1 MKLKIIIFKKN
12 RRKKKNIYIES
23 NIDIN
28 CNEDSVKSHQ
38 AKLDKTDKIGLK
50 ELIKDLDKYR
60 LLVKDLEEKNKYIV
74 KRKDNLAKE
83 NIDLKNELQ
92 KYKTEYNKK
101 NNQAIQVSK
110 EINLMIINKDETKIN
125 LYEAIERL
133 NEELK
138 IKDKEIKFIK
148 SIQEEATRQ
157 IMLNNI
163 NSFLKDGTK
172 ESEELLANLKKHNP
186 NLFSDDNDDSND
198 NSEED
203 KNSEINEIN
212 EIEDISINQNFS
224 NNNNNINNN
233 NQRTVDDYIDSK
245 TNSANNQYNNIEDIK
260 TEDVTEKSN
269 HISLNNQNI

>member
-1 MKLKIIIFKKN
+1 MEPKKSPTGQ
-12 RRKKKNIYIES
+12 KKKNIYIES

-60 LLVKDLEEKNKYIV
+60 LLVKDLEEKNKYIL

-110 EINLMIINKDETKIN
+110 EINLIIINKNETKKN

-203 KNSEINEIN
+203 KNSENNEIN
-212 EIEDISINQNFS
+212 EIEDIFMNQNFS
-224 NNNNNINNN
+224 NNNNNNINNN
-233 NQRTVDDYIDSK
+233 KQRTVDDYIDSK

>member
-1 MKLKIIIFKKN
+1 MEPKKN
-12 RRKKKNIYIES
+12 PTGQKKKNIYIES

-60 LLVKDLEEKNKYIV
+60 LLVKDLEEKNKYIL

-92 KYKTEYNKK
+92 KYKTEFNKK

-110 EINLMIINKDETKIN
+110 EINLIIINKNETKKN

-203 KNSEINEIN
+203 KNSEINENN
-212 EIEDISINQNFS
+212 EIEDIFMNQNFS
-224 NNNNNINNN
+224 NNNNNINN

>member
-1 MKLKIIIFKKN
+1 MEINKN
-12 RRKKKNIYIES
+12 RVGSKIKNIYIES

-60 LLVKDLEEKNKYIV
+60 LLVKDLEEKNKYIL

-92 KYKTEYNKK
+92 KYKTEFNKK

-110 EINLMIINKDETKIN
+110 EINLIIINKDETKKN

-203 KNSEINEIN
+203 KNSEINENN
-212 EIEDISINQNFS
+212 EIEDIFMNQNFS

>member
-1 MKLKIIIFKKN
+1 MEPKKN
-12 RRKKKNIYIES
+12 PTGQKKKNIYIES

-28 CNEDSVKSHQ
+28 CNEDSAKSHQ

-60 LLVKDLEEKNKYIV
+60 LLVKDLEEKNKYIL

-110 EINLMIINKDETKIN
+110 EIDLIIINKDETKKN
-125 LYEAIERL
+125 LYEVIERL

-203 KNSEINEIN
+203 KNSEINENN
-212 EIEDISINQNFS
+212 EIEDISMNQKFS
-224 NNNNNINNN
+224 NNNNINN